1 MNEFRITTKECERS
15 VDTICR
21 TFRRV
26 FNIFTR
32 INFTE
37 EESLFFFKEEG
48 TIGEVND
55 IILNYSFCSYE
66 SIQNYSR
73 IWFETDKDGK
83 RYVKYIELLVLFNN
97 VNLKNRERLM
107 QYQIDCIRSIIITLD
122 SIKSFKTN
130 KIKTCLLFYK
140 DCYNIKTAIYLPW
153 RISLKVKENVKL
165 TKKIDGIIK
174 HYEESCKGYVVNTSG
189 MLYKQSSISR
199 THYIK
204 ICMDTTFMNSEIGRK
219 ANNVE
224 NQQKYMQKVIATIKA
239 SIDA

>member
-1 MNEFRITTKECERS
+1 MKDKEF
-15 VDTICR
+15 
-21 TFRRV
+21 
-26 FNIFTR
+26 
-32 INFTE
+32 
-37 EESLFFFKEEG
+37 
-48 TIGEVND
+48 
-55 IILNYSFCSYE
+55 
-66 SIQNYSR
+66 
-73 IWFETDKDGK
+73 
-83 RYVKYIELLVLFNN
+83 
-97 VNLKNRERLM
+97 LM
-107 QYQIDCIRSIIITLD
+107 QKQIDYIRSIIITLN